1 MRSFAMADRLRIDA
15 LQRLQR
21 CNVCQHRRR
30 LLLCRRRRPVKI
42 VITSALLLP
51 HLLLALDLLPQ
62 SFSDRLAVHCLFSA
76 LALGPSCL
84 IRVSVVNLILLL
96 LVEVQERWLVAKLS
110 TVHLRRYR
118 LVVALL
124 ALAGLLMQAGLQ
136 VSRGCLQV

>member
-1 MRSFAMADRLRIDA
+1 MADRLRIDA

-21 CNVCQHRRR
+21 CDVSQHRRR
-30 LLLCRRRRPVKI
+30 LLFCGRRCPVQI

-51 HLLLALDLLPQ
+51 HLLLALDLLPE
-62 SFSDRLAVHCLFSA
+62 SFSDGLAVHGLLSA
-76 LALGPSCL
+76 LALSSSCL

-96 LVEVQERWLVAKLS
+96 LVEVQERWLVAELG

-124 ALAGLLMQAGLQ
+124 ALARLLMQAGLQ
-136 VSRGCLQV
+136 VGRGCLQV